1 MPINPARKSP
11 PTPPRFASWAS
22 FPSLTFFVSF
32 RHQADGKGTRAKGIT
47 RDLGT
52 LRREGKSHHFELI
65 ETKSVI
71 KNTGGERRPAG
82 NFGNYTDQTRKLPD
96 IASRFDNLFLLMIS
110 SYQSSNVDIQ
120 TRLQFT
126 FSISRK
132 FSGRRGVKKKW
143 QRHVSPKERKKE
155 ENNFSRRVSFPP
167 NPFGV
172 NEPTSRDP

>member
-1 MPINPARKSP
+1 
-11 PTPPRFASWAS
+11 
-22 FPSLTFFVSF
+22 
-32 RHQADGKGTRAKGIT
+32 
-47 RDLGT
+47 
-52 LRREGKSHHFELI
+52 
-65 ETKSVI
+65 
-71 KNTGGERRPAG
+71 
-82 NFGNYTDQTRKLPD
+82 
-96 IASRFDNLFLLMIS
+96 MIS
-110 SYQSSNVDIQ
+110 SYQSSNIDIQ

-172 NEPTSRDP
+172 NEPTSRDPWPRCMNPLFAFIHFLINAIDYASRGPPTLNSTRKNIRDVRDSGRWKTGRVDSRWILQTPLSFSHSLYARSMVKKPWMEDQRAEEKGE